1 MTVHQASAEIP
12 STIRARV
19 ADTAIDRVTRF
30 FNATECDAFTE
41 LLQNARRAH
50 AGAFSVSATPLD
62 YGGFLVNCADD
73 GHGVYDPR
81 LLLAFGDS
89 GWDATTRDA
98 EDPAGIGVYA
108 LSRRGC
114 SISSRPLHAPNRPEP
129 GWRVQLTPDTFLGR
143 DQAPVLPDECA
154 PHPHGT
160 RVSFVSDWPVER
172 IGQALADA
180 ARHCPLRVDFNG
192 DEVPRKA
199 FLDGA
204 VHAEP
209 WRGIVFG
216 VFRERAGY
224 RDPDLNFHGLTLE
237 ARLPQI
243 SDIDGR
249 SWSVRAD
256 IESCPDLELVLPAR
270 KEPVETPFLEEMRH
284 AAKAAIWRAMAAAE
298 PPPAIAFGE
307 RAAAAAI
314 GIDIPAAPPRLR
326 PWRPAIADTDDWR
339 DTAPFADLPADA
351 TIVAWD
357 RDPPDEQSLYRAAE
371 RAGIAER
378 LVEAHSWLEGY
389 DWYDSLHR
397 IVDMTVR
404 IVSEGTALDLDGLRE
419 ARKPGGKGKGAPL
432 PRRPDEIRI
441 DLHVEPPDPG
451 PMSGAGAGRYTVTL
465 PADVVF
471 GGDAWCYIGDIEP
484 IVAAGSKLQPHV
496 LAALMRAGY
505 FSASDDSAAD
515 SWETQRDRFT
525 EDAMH
530 EAMKLLASEDE
541 ARVHSIAETVR
552 REMSWLVPRDRRVSI
567 VIDKGSVDVD
577 IAPEERAA

>member
-1 MTVHQASAEIP
+1 MTVHQAPAGIP
-12 STIRARV
+12 PTIRAHI

-41 LLQNARRAH
+41 LLQNARRAC
-50 AGAFSVSATPLD
+50 ASTFSVAATPLD
-62 YGGFLVNCADD
+62 HGGFLVSCADD
-73 GHGVYDPR
+73 GHGVHDPR

-89 GWDATTRDA
+89 GWDATVRDA

-114 SISSRPLHAPNRPEP
+114 SISSRPLHAPNQPEP

-143 DQAPVLPDECA
+143 DEAPVLPDECA

-192 DEVPRKA
+192 LEVPRKA

-204 VHAEP
+204 VHAWK

-216 VFRERAGY
+216 VFRDRAAY

-237 ARLPQI
+237 ARLPRI

-249 SWSVRAD
+249 AWSVRAD

-270 KEPVETPFLEEMRH
+270 KEPVETPFLEEMRD
-284 AAKAAIWRAMAAAE
+284 AAKAAIWRAMAAAD

-307 RAAAAAI
+307 RAAAAAA

-339 DTAPFADLPADA
+339 DAPPFANLPADA
-351 TIVAWD
+351 MIVAWD
-357 RDPPDEQSLYRAAE
+357 REPPDEQAFHRAAE
-371 RAGIAER
+371 RAGIEQR
-378 LVEAHSWLEGY
+378 FVEAHSWLEGY
-389 DWYDSLHR
+389 DWYDFLHR
-397 IVDMTVR
+397 VVGMTVR
-404 IVSEGTALDLDGLRE
+404 IVHEGTALDLDDLRE
-419 ARKPGGKGKGAPL
+419 ARKPRGKGKGAPL

-441 DLHVEPPDPG
+441 ELHVEPPG
-451 PMSGAGAGRYTVTL
+451 GERHTVSV

-471 GGDAWCYIGDIEP
+471 GGEAWCYVSDIQP
-484 IVAAGSKLQPHV
+484 IVAAAGKIQPHV

-505 FSASDDSAAD
+505 FSASDDCAAD

-541 ARVHSIAETVR
+541 ARIHSIAEAVR
-552 REMSWLVPRDRRVSI
+552 REMFWLVPRDRRVSI

-577 IAPEERAA
+577 IAPGERAA